1 VTGGGLL
8 RRFVAS
14 APPERSAAAVPP
26 PARPNV
32 PASPPTLGVVAAP
45 AFAAAAGAAVALAAA
60 RAVGARVALACVW
73 CPDDA
78 RERAS
83 VHGPA
88 LPGARRLAT
97 TLAARG
103 HEVRAAGRLVLV
115 RLSADE
121 AGAAAEAPRVVAAA
135 GAAVGV
141 VVTGARSEV
150 LDAVLAAQDA
160 LVLWPEPDAPAR
172 IGELALASLQRLGRP
187 AVAVEANLGARS
199 RALALAGVAAP
210 AGACDPVRAVLA

>member
-1 VTGGGLL
+1 MSGGGLL

-14 APPERSAAAVPP
+14 APPERSAAVAP

-60 RAVGARVALACVW
+60 RAVGARAALACVW

-78 RERAS
+78 RVRAP

-88 LPGARRLAT
+88 LPGARRLAM

-103 HEVRAAGRLVLV
+103 HEVRPAGRLVLV
-115 RLSADE
+115 RLTADE
-121 AGAAAEAPRVVAAA
+121 AGAAAEAQRVVAAA
-135 GAAVGV
+135 GAAVAV
-141 VVTGARSEV
+141 VVAGARSEV

-210 AGACDPVRAVLA
+210 AGARDPVRAVLA